1 MLDIEQKYKDLYN
14 SYGGKSIRLVFFKDN
29 YRALYPSETLYP
41 SEQIYPSEMNKDSIA
56 FEITDDMVHTDTL
69 TITESLCS
77 DENLNFGACESA
89 QMEIVVSDLD
99 RDIAGKEFM
108 LIESFADYELVR
120 GVFTVDSTP
129 KENDRNTRRIIAY
142 DRMRRF
148 DNDVAGWYE
157 SLEFPMNIKDFRKS
171 LCEFVGVPESQQ
183 TLVNDEIL
191 IEKTLN
197 VEFLNGRD
205 VLRSICQINGV
216 FGNINLNGELRYIA
230 IPKKQDI
237 SDIITTYKSVESEEY
252 TVPDIDTIKI
262 QKEEGDIGGASSG
275 GDDMNFYIV
284 EGNFLVY
291 GKTTSQQ
298 NEIANNILSMV
309 SELEYRPATI
319 EGNGSP
325 WYEMGDRI
333 RAKTSDG
340 DVDTII
346 MSRTSTGI
354 QGPMDIISGT
364 GSMELKRVF
373 SIQTQIVEA
382 KGLTAFLKRT
392 VEEVS
397 NDLSNLEKNTTSKFT
412 QTAEQIQLEV
422 ERAKVEEGK
431 LRSSIIQTAEQIA
444 LKVSRGDVT
453 SQLNSEL
460 KIAGNSIALTTGHF
474 TINAKNMTLDAQGNA
489 SFSGSIN
496 VGNGQFVVDNTGK
509 VVAKSIEVNTTSTST
524 ILGKDLISTG
534 VVSGHSL
541 DIRNGADIS
550 GELNADVIYANH
562 VYAKIHDTSD
572 GRLKKRVKHIDSGIA
587 IKIIKELNAVSFLY
601 KKDSSPGMG
610 FIAQEVENICK
621 KYGTDLPLYG
631 INRGVY
637 SITYTNFIPIIILAL
652 QEIMRRMDGYENSS
666 LQI

>member
-14 SYGGKSIRLVFFKDN
+14 SYGGKSIRLIFFKDN

-41 SEQIYPSEMNKDSIA
+41 SEQIYPSEMSKDSIA
-56 FEITDDMVHTDTL
+56 FEIGDDMVHTDTL

-77 DENLNFGACESA
+77 NENLNFGACESA
-89 QMEIVVSDLD
+89 QMEIVVSGLD

-183 TLVNDEIL
+183 TLLVNDEIL

-237 SDIITTYKSVESEEY
+237 SDIITTYKSAESEEY

-298 NEIANNILSMV
+298 NEIANNILSVV

-333 RAKTSDG
+333 RVKTSDG

-346 MSRTSTGI
+346 MFRTSTGI
-354 QGPMDIISGT
+354 QGAMDTISST

-373 SIQTQIVEA
+373 SIQTQVIEA
-382 KGLTAFLKRT
+382 KGLTAILKRT

-422 ERAKVEEGK
+422 ERAKKEEGQLK
-431 LRSSIIQTAEQIA
+431 SSITQTAEQIA
-444 LKVSRGDVT
+444 LKVSKGDVT

-460 KIAGNSIALTTGHF
+460 KITGNSIALTTGHF

-496 VGNGQFVVDNTGK
+496 VNDRFTVDSSGN
-509 VVAKSIEVNTTSTST
+509 VVAKHINVAGMTNDSVLSCET
-524 ILGKDLISTG
+524 LKCYAGISTYSIIADKGDIDELDCG
-534 VVSGHSL
+534 VV
-541 DIRNGADIS
+541 
-550 GELNADVIYANH
+550 YANN
-562 VYAKIHDTSD
+562 VWGNIHDTSD
-572 GRLKKRVKHIDSGIA
+572 ERLKNSIKSISRDMAID
-587 IKIIKELNAVSFLY
+587 IIKSLNPVSFSWNSDGS
-601 KKDSSPGMG
+601 KGMG
-610 FIAQEVENICK
+610 FIAQEVKKICEDK
-621 KYGTDLPLYG
+621 GIDLPLWEIHNGIYG
-631 INRGVY
+631 MQYNHYISVLVAAMQGLIERIG
-637 SITYTNFIPIIILAL
+637 I
-652 QEIMRRMDGYENSS
+652 YENSS
-666 LQI
+666 L